1 MRVNLSN
8 YGYTALGGFASSN
21 GNYMSVEDAKTLMQ
35 TTFRSMLKRGYITYV
50 RSKGGFKITPAGKE
64 AWENFKNADIGRSIG
79 MIGKPLTRYFD
90 PKAYG
95 LEE

>member
-1 MRVNLSN
+1 MRVSLSN
-8 YGYTALGGFASSN
+8 YGYTALHMFASFN
-21 GNYMSVEDAKTLMQ
+21 GNHMSMDDAKCLMQ
-35 TTFRSMLKRGYITYV
+35 TTFRSMLKRGYVAYV
-50 RSKGGFKITPAGKE
+50 RGKGFRITPAGKHALNE
-64 AWENFKNADIGRSIG
+64 FNNTDISRSEG